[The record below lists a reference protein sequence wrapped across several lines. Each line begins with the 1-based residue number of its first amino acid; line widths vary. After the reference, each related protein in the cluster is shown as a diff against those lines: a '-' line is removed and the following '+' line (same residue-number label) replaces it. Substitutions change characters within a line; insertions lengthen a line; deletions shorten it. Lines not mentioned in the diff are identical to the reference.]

1 FYPTGDKRIP
11 YKKYKINWSQLGLLV
26 TKPQNLIHAA
36 YNWGDSSGLDYDKVL
51 SKLNT
56 VLNLYGG
63 NAERILID
71 KPNHERFYLHNPQL
85 SNFNIEQLN
94 ISVLQY
100 WEPFI
105 NNYKELNLNIIP
117 VPKNDLSQTIDGL
130 ALQLAK
136 AGTYESSFMLSPSF
150 YASIDSELDKSD
162 YLLLKI
168 LPDSSQFLTNFTAS
182 NFNTEFN
189 FTYLPQPSVLLFGTR
204 ATSRLEFM
212 GVDFSLSVLGEYND
226 PEFIIKI
233 GNGKHINVPFLR
245 FTFEPSNADNFIQK
259 IIGANPFSLAVG
271 GAVRWSSKF
280 GFGFEGNTS
289 FSIEIPR
296 KDQRKNKDSSAHIQ
310 LETLRIAFATNGE
323 NTDLNVG
330 LDFNLNLSVVKASIR
345 NIGLKLRLSDK
356 EGSNSK
362 GIFDNL
368 DFDLGFKFP

>member
-1 FYPTGDKRIP
+1 MIAAFKPIVFVAGRIIDDFEQSLSNIDDFQYLLNKNGWVVDNISPSQLELVRNTINISDSVEQIKDLLGEIKASKDNFDNLWVRILPIIQNTYQIIDNIRNISSGSFSFFPFNQPNFWTEFGTNLFDTFFSKYLKIESKVLFSVLFLSDIITETTFYPTGDKRIP

-212 GVDFSLSVLGEYND
+212 
-226 PEFIIKI
+226 
-233 GNGKHINVPFLR
+233 
-245 FTFEPSNADNFIQK
+245 
-259 IIGANPFSLAVG
+259 
-271 GAVRWSSKF
+271 
-280 GFGFEGNTS
+280 
-289 FSIEIPR
+289 
-296 KDQRKNKDSSAHIQ
+296 
-310 LETLRIAFATNGE
+310 
-323 NTDLNVG
+323 
-330 LDFNLNLSVVKASIR
+330 
-345 NIGLKLRLSDK
+345 
-356 EGSNSK
+356 
-362 GIFDNL
+362 
-368 DFDLGFKFP
+368 